1 MIPNAFTPDN
11 GDDFNDNFR
20 IIINGNIVI
29 EKFLIFNRWGQMV
42 YEAPE
47 DDLAGWD
54 GTWNNEPAASDTYVY
69 TATLRYPDGRSEVAK
84 GDVILI
90 K

>member
-1 MIPNAFTPDN
+1 
-11 GDDFNDNFR
+11 
-20 IIINGNIVI
+20 
-29 EKFLIFNRWGQMV
+29 MV

-54 GTWNNEPAASDTYVY
+54 GTWKNEPAASDTYVY
-69 TATLRYPDGRSEVAK
+69 TATLRYPDGRSEIAK
-84 GDVILI
+84 GDVILL